1 MGVVWA
7 LNCGNVIGCPPLV
20 HHGTPEQKHR
30 LLPSIYKGTTR
41 FCLAVTEPGGKS
53 QVYLPSFPGSDF
65 VYEADH
71 PRMVLAGSDVANVTT
86 VAQRQGN
93 KYIVNGEK
101 KWITNGVYAD
111 FCTAAVR
118 TGGPGQDGIS
128 ALIIPLK
135 VTGVTLRRMENS
147 GIHASGTRHGRI
159 F

>member
-1 MGVVWA
+1 MSSVVRPWCITA
-7 LNCGNVIGCPPLV
+7 PPNRNVGCFPASIEEPPVSASLS
-20 HHGTPEQKHR
+20 P
-30 LLPSIYKGTTR
+30 
-41 FCLAVTEPGGKS
+41 S
-53 QVYLPSFPGSDF
+53 QVVSPRCLRLRFPVSDF
-65 VYEADH
+65 VYRADH
-71 PRMVLAGSDVANVTT
+71 PRVIPAGSDVANVTT

-135 VTGVTLRRMENS
+135 VKGVTLRRMENS
-147 GIHASGTRHGRI
+147 GIHASGTRYGGT
-159 F
+159 FE